1 MTFKITKTK
10 EPDETLCMCLQPEQI
25 SKWSN
30 QMMYIGIPKSLHP
43 HCIWGRNEAYCP
55 IILL

>member
-1 MTFKITKTK
+1 MRVRALESK
-10 EPDETLCMCLQPEQI
+10 QI

-30 QMMYIGIPKSLHP
+30 QMMYNGKPKSPNP
-43 HCIWGRNEAYCP
+43 HFIWGRNEAYCP